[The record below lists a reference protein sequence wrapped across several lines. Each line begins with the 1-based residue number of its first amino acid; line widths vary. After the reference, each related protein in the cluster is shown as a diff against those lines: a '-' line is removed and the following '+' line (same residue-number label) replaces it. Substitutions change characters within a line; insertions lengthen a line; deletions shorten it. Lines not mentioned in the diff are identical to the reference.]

1 MLREITV
8 RTYMTTRL
16 VSFTPA
22 MSVYEAIRKMLEHK
36 ITAALVMGDHE
47 KLLGCLSEADCL
59 RVAYNAAYNQDPG
72 GTVGDYMSTDIPVIG
87 PETSILT
94 VTEMFMKQSYRSFPV
109 VEHGRVIG
117 VISRVDVLKA
127 LVWMT

>member
-1 MLREITV
+1 MLREITA
-8 RTYMTTRL
+8 RKYMTTRL

-36 ITAALVMGDHE
+36 ITAALVMDEHG

-59 RVAYNAAYNQDPG
+59 RVAYHAAYNQDPG
-72 GTVGDYMSTDIPVIG
+72 GTVADYMSTDIPVID
-87 PETSILT
+87 PEISIPK

-109 VEHGRVIG
+109 VEHGKVIG

-127 LVWMT
+127 LVALT